1 MSAITK
7 LIRFHR
13 FLLDERR
20 RGLKKLE
27 ENLSEIDGEI
37 FNLRT
42 QIDHEKKFSSKNYE
56 GGRDLSNFI
65 AATLE
70 RIKEKGHDRNL
81 ALGKVETAREE
92 VREAFAEVKK
102 YEITED
108 IRRKKE
114 LAENERRERTEL
126 DEIALDGHRRRT
138 Q

>member
-81 ALGKVETAREE
+81 ALGKVEAAREE

-126 DEIALDGHRRRT
+126 DESALDGHRRRT